1 MNITVSFDAVGAV
14 RFSLDFSQVIIKVRI
29 CHPQNERKMNLQS
42 QMQIYLLRKKQG
54 EGKREMGKGREKQ
67 GEEEHVTA
75 C

>member
-1 MNITVSFDAVGAV
+1 
-14 RFSLDFSQVIIKVRI
+14 VIIKVRI